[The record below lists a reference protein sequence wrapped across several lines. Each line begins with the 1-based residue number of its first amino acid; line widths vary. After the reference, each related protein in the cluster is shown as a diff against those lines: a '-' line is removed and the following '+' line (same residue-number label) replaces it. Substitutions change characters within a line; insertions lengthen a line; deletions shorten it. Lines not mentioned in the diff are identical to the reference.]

1 MTDKSGIVEVK
12 SDNNETTD
20 PGTVA
25 TLRERID
32 HLFDEFQEGWPF
44 GSMRRRAAHTMGA
57 PFHTMGAPFEWGFRS
72 PVVDFVDRG
81 KSIELK
87 AELPGMDESDIE
99 VHLTDR
105 VLTISGEKK
114 EEHVEGEKDSD
125 YYLSERRYGSFKR
138 SISIPEE
145 VDTDKVEAS
154 FKKGV
159 LTVSLPKDVKALKK
173 AKKIEVKS
181 GG

>member
-1 MTDKSGIVEVK
+1 MTNKSEKVVVK
-12 SDNNETTD
+12 SDNKEAAT

-25 TLRERID
+25 TLRDRID

-44 GSMRRRAAHTMGA
+44 GSMRRRAAHTIGV
-57 PFHTMGAPFEWGFRS
+57 PFDWGFRS
-72 PVVDFVDRG
+72 PAIDFVDKG
-81 KSIELK
+81 KTIELK
-87 AELPGMDESDIE
+87 AELPGMDENDIE

-105 VLTISGEKK
+105 LLTISGEKK
-114 EEHVEGEKDSD
+114 EEHTEGEKDSD

-145 VDTDKVEAS
+145 VDTNKVAAS
-154 FKKGV
+154 FKKGI
-159 LTVSLPKDVKALKK
+159 LTVTLPKDPKALKK

-181 GG
+181 EG

>member
-1 MTDKSGIVEVK
+1 MTDKSKTVEIK
-12 SDNNETTD
+12 SDNTEAAA
-20 PGTVA
+20 PASEARSVA
-25 TLRERID
+25 TLRDRID

-44 GSMRRRAAHTMGA
+44 GSMRKRAAQSIGV
-57 PFHTMGAPFEWGFRS
+57 PFDWGFRS
-72 PVVDFVDRG
+72 PAVDFVDRG
-81 KSIELK
+81 KAIELK
-87 AELPGMDESDIE
+87 AELPGMDEKDIE

-105 VLTISGEKK
+105 LLTISGEKK

-138 SISIPEE
+138 SVTIPES
-145 VDTDKVEAS
+145 VDADKVAAS

-159 LTVSLPKDVKALKK
+159 LTVTLPKDAETLKK

-181 GG
+181 E

>member
-1 MTDKSGIVEVK
+1 MTNKSEKVVVK
-12 SDNNETTD
+12 TDNNETTA
-20 PGTVA
+20 PTTMA

-44 GSMRRRAAHTMGA
+44 GSMRRRAAHTIGV
-57 PFHTMGAPFEWGFRS
+57 PFDWGFRS
-72 PVVDFVDRG
+72 PAIDFADRG
-81 KSIELK
+81 KAIELK
-87 AELPGMDESDIE
+87 AELPGMDENDIE
-99 VHLTDR
+99 VQLTDR

-159 LTVSLPKDVKALKK
+159 LTVTLPKDAKALKK

>member
-1 MTDKSGIVEVK
+1 MADQSEKVEVK
-12 SDNNETTD
+12 SGNKETTAPASD
-20 PGTVA
+20 AGTVA
-25 TLRERID
+25 TLREKVD

-44 GSMRRRAAHTMGA
+44 GSKRKRAAHSIGA
-57 PFHTMGAPFEWGFRS
+57 PFDWGFRS
-72 PVVDFVDRG
+72 PAIDFVDRG

-87 AELPGMDESDIE
+87 AELPGMDENDIE
-99 VHLTDR
+99 VQLTDR
-105 VLTISGEKK
+105 LLTISGEKK

-125 YYLSERRYGSFKR
+125 YFLSERRYGSFKR

-145 VDTDKVEAS
+145 VDTNKVAAS

-159 LTVSLPKDVKALKK
+159 LTITLPKDPEALKK

-181 GG
+181 E

>member
-1 MTDKSGIVEVK
+1 MTNKSEKVVVK
-12 SDNNETTD
+12 SDNKEAAAPATM
-20 PGTVA
+20 A

-44 GSMRRRAAHTMGA
+44 GSMRRRAAHTIGV
-57 PFHTMGAPFEWGFRS
+57 PFDGGFRS
-72 PVVDFVDRG
+72 PAIDFVDKG
-81 KSIELK
+81 KTIELK
-87 AELPGMDESDIE
+87 AELPGMDENDIE

-105 VLTISGEKK
+105 LLTISGEKK
-114 EEHVEGEKDSD
+114 EEHTEGEKDSD

-145 VDTDKVEAS
+145 VDTNKVAAS

-159 LTVSLPKDVKALKK
+159 LTVTLPKDPKALKK
-173 AKKIEVKS
+173 AKKIEVKTE
-181 GG
+181 G

>member
-1 MTDKSGIVEVK
+1 MTNKSEKVVVK
-12 SDNNETTD
+12 SDTSETTD
-20 PGTVA
+20 STTVA

-44 GSMRRRAAHTMGA
+44 GSMRRRAAHTIGA
-57 PFHTMGAPFEWGFRS
+57 PFDWGFRS
-72 PVVDFVDRG
+72 PAIDFVDKG
-81 KSIELK
+81 KTVELK
-87 AELPGMDESDIE
+87 AELPGMDENDIE

-105 VLTISGEKK
+105 LLTISGEKK
-114 EEHVEGEKDSD
+114 EEHTEGEKDSD

-145 VDTDKVEAS
+145 VDTNKVAAS
-154 FKKGV
+154 FKKGI
-159 LTVSLPKDVKALKK
+159 LTVTLPKDPKALKK

-181 GG
+181 EG